1 MSPDT
6 VNWFCSY
13 LSRRSQYV
21 RIGSAVSSLLPITHG
36 VPQGAILSPLMF
48 SIYVNDLPQAPQ
60 TSDLDSFV
68 DDSKVLLSFLIKDLD
83 QATINLEEDLA
94 RVANWCS
101 TNQLLPNPSKTKFI
115 LIGTRQLLQ
124 RLPKE
129 MSLTFLGEVIKPVT
143 SACDLG
149 VTLDNHLTFDSHIT
163 KVVSS
168 CMSKL
173 CQINRVKSSFDHKT
187 LLLII
192 SSLVMSKLL
201 YCSSVW
207 ANTSGKNIEKLQK
220 VQNFACR
227 IVCNIQKYD
236 HVSPAIRQLNWLPIK
251 QQLVYKDT
259 VMAYKCLNKL
269 APPYLCDKFVKRS
282 ELHSR
287 QTRNNNQLDIPL
299 FPYFVLPQDKERF
312 TIEQSKYGTAWRM
325 SSGKFSHS
333 DFLKESL
340 KLICTMYEISVAAG
354 NTHGFGEE
362 TNTWFLTSEEGE
374 CY

>member
-1 MSPDT
+1 M
-6 VNWFCSY
+6 
-13 LSRRSQYV
+13 
-21 RIGSAVSSLLPITHG
+21 
-36 VPQGAILSPLMF
+36 
-48 SIYVNDLPQAPQ
+48 
-60 TSDLDSFV
+60 
-68 DDSKVLLSFLIKDLD
+68 
-83 QATINLEEDLA
+83 
-94 RVANWCS
+94 
-101 TNQLLPNPSKTKFI
+101 
-115 LIGTRQLLQ
+115 
-124 RLPKE
+124 
-129 MSLTFLGEVIKPVT
+129 
-143 SACDLG
+143 G

-201 YCSSVW
+201 YGSSEW

-220 VQNFACR
+220 VQNFAGR

-236 HVSPAIRQLNWLPIK
+236 HVSPAMRQLNWLPIK

-282 ELHSR
+282 ELYSR

-299 FPYFVLPQDKERF
+299 FRTASGQRTFYYRAVKIWNSLENELRE
-312 TIEQSKYGTAWRM
+312 IQSIRLFKRKLKTYLLD
-325 SSGKFSHS
+325 SLL
-333 DFLKESL
+333 LKE
-340 KLICTMYEISVAAG
+340 
-354 NTHGFGEE
+354 H
-362 TNTWFLTSEEGE
+362 SE
-374 CY
+374 